1 MVSLRFLRANARL
14 IGFGFA
20 LCFLSSVGQTY
31 FIALFGGEIR
41 AAFGLSHGGFGTV
54 YMAGTL
60 ASAATLMLL
69 GRLVDVWPPGRTALL
84 TLGGLAAVAAGMG
97 FVADP
102 VTLAAAIFGLRLMG
116 QGMAVHIGVTAMA
129 RYFVAERGRALS
141 IASLGQAMGAALSP
155 PYVVALLA
163 LVSWREA
170 WWVTAAL
177 VLLALPVAVGLMR
190 GQPAPMSLT
199 GRGGDNPP
207 VAGHRLGQVLR
218 DPGLWLRLPVLLTPA
233 FLSTGYVFHQ
243 VHIAHAKAWPIEL
256 VAASFTAYAIAQV
269 AGLMTAG
276 QLVDRF
282 SARRLVPLFLAPL
295 GLCSVV
301 LALAEAYWLVPV
313 YLALMG
319 FGSGLGSVIQGAL
332 WAELYGARHLGAI
345 RSFGA
350 ALMVFSSGLAPMVMG
365 LAFDAG
371 TGIAA
376 VALAGAV
383 WCVLASLVASL
394 AQRPAGRGEASAL
407 D

>member
-1 MVSLRFLRANARL
+1 MRKSL
-14 IGFGFA
+14 
-20 LCFLSSVGQTY
+20 
-31 FIALFGGEIR
+31 
-41 AAFGLSHGGFGTV
+41 
-54 YMAGTL
+54 
-60 ASAATLMLL
+60 
-69 GRLVDVWPPGRTALL
+69 
-84 TLGGLAAVAAGMG
+84 
-97 FVADP
+97 
-102 VTLAAAIFGLRLMG
+102 
-116 QGMAVHIGVTAMA
+116 
-129 RYFVAERGRALS
+129 
-141 IASLGQAMGAALSP
+141 LGQAMGAALSP

-301 LALAEAYWLVPV
+301 LALAGGL
-313 YLALMG
+313 LAGAGL
-319 FGSGLGSVIQGAL
+319 SGPDGVRLRPWQRHSGRALGRAL
-332 WAELYGARHLGAI
+332 RRSPSGAI